1 LDDYKASLSKIDTS
15 TSHPARRYNYLLGG
29 KDNFAADRE
38 SGDELV
44 RAFPGARESALAN
57 RAVLQRIVGHLA
69 AEAGVRQFLD
79 IGTGLPTADNTH
91 QVAQAIAP
99 ASRIVYVDNDPLVL
113 THARAL
119 LTSSE
124 EGATAYIQADLRE
137 PDTILNCAV
146 LHDTLDL
153 TRPVAVMLVAV
164 LHFIQDDDVV
174 NAVVRR
180 LTDAL
185 PSGSFLAITHVTWD
199 FLAPEVLAQV
209 RAMTDAGRVDA
220 WPRTR
225 EQVQGFFDGFDI
237 IDPGVVPT
245 TQWRPDPGTVEYDLR
260 NVAAWAA
267 VGRKR

>member
-15 TSHPARRYNYLLGG
+15 TPHPARRYNYFLGG

-38 SGDELV
+38 SGEELA
-44 RAFPGARESALAN
+44 RAFPGVRESALAN
-57 RAVLQRIVGHLA
+57 RAVLQRIVRYLA

-91 QVAQAIAP
+91 QVAQAVAP
-99 ASRIVYVDNDPLVL
+99 TSRIVYVDNDPLVL

-119 LTSSE
+119 LTSSD
-124 EGATAYIQADLRE
+124 EGATAYIEADIRE
-137 PDTILNCAV
+137 PDTILHSAILREV
-146 LHDTLDL
+146 LDL
-153 TRPVAVMLVAV
+153 TQPVAVMLIAV
-164 LHFIQDDDVV
+164 LHFIQDD
-174 NAVVRR
+174 NAVNSIVQR

-185 PSGSFLAITHVTWD
+185 PSGGFLAVTHTTWD
-199 FLAPEVLAQV
+199 LLAPEVLAQV
-209 RAMTDAGRVDA
+209 RAMTDADRVDA

-225 EQVQGFFDGFDI
+225 DQIQGFFDGLDL

-245 TQWRPDPGTVEYDLR
+245 TQWRPDPDTVQYDLR

>member
-1 LDDYKASLSKIDTS
+1 LDDYKASLAKIDTA
-15 TSHPARRYNYLLGG
+15 TPHPARRYNYFLGG

-38 SGDELV
+38 SGEELA
-44 RAFPGARESALAN
+44 RAFPGVREAALAN
-57 RAVLQRIVGHLA
+57 RAVLQRIVRYLA

-91 QVAQAIAP
+91 QVAQAVAP

-119 LTSSE
+119 LTSSD
-124 EGATAYIQADLRE
+124 EGATAYIEADVRE
-137 PDTILNCAV
+137 PDTILNSTV
-146 LHDTLDL
+146 LRDTLDL
-153 TRPVAVMLVAV
+153 TQPVAIMLVAV
-164 LHFIQDDDVV
+164 LHFIQDDDTVDAIV
-174 NAVVRR
+174 QR
-180 LTDAL
+180 LKDAL
-185 PSGSFLAITHVTWD
+185 PSGGFLAVTHTTWD

-220 WPRTR
+220 WARTR
-225 EQVQGFFDGFDI
+225 GQIQGLLDGFDLV
-237 IDPGVVPT
+237 DPGVVPT
-245 TQWRPDPGTVEYDLR
+245 TQWRPGPDTVQYELR

>member
-1 LDDYKASLSKIDTS
+1 LGTYDASLSKIDMS
-15 TSHPARRYNYLLGG
+15 TPHPARRYNYLLGG

-38 SGDELV
+38 SGDELA
-44 RAFPGARESALAN
+44 RAFPGVRESALAN
-57 RAVLQRIVGHLA
+57 RAVLQRIVRYLA
-69 AEAGVRQFLD
+69 AEAGIRQFLD

-91 QVAQAIAP
+91 QVAQAVAP

-119 LTSSE
+119 LTSSR
-124 EGATAYIQADLRE
+124 EGATAYIEADIRE
-137 PDTILNCAV
+137 PESILSSAV
-146 LHDTLDL
+146 LRDTLDL
-153 TRPVAVMLVAV
+153 TQPVAIMLVAV
-164 LHFIQDDDVV
+164 LHFIQDDE
-174 NAVVRR
+174 AVTGIVQR

-185 PSGSFLAITHVTWD
+185 PSGGFLAITHTTWD
-199 FLAPEVLAQV
+199 FLDPQVLAQV

-225 EQVQGFFDGFDI
+225 DQIRQLLDGLDL

-245 TQWRPDPGTVEYDLR
+245 TQWRPDPGTVQYDLR
-260 NVAAWAA
+260 NVAAWTA

>member
-1 LDDYKASLSKIDTS
+1 MDDSRAGLPRIDTS
-15 TSHPARRYNYLLGG
+15 KAHPARRYNYLLGG

-38 SGDELV
+38 SGEELA
-44 RAFPGARESALAN
+44 RAFPGVREAALAN
-57 RAVLQRIVGHLA
+57 RAALQRIVRYLA

-91 QVAQAIAP
+91 EVAQSVAP

-113 THARAL
+113 SHARAL
-119 LTSSE
+119 LTSSK
-124 EGATAYIQADLRE
+124 EGATAYIEADIRD
-137 PDTILNCAV
+137 PDAILNDAV
-146 LHDTLDL
+146 VRGTLDL
-153 TRPVAVMLVAV
+153 SRPTAIILVAV
-164 LHFIQDDDVV
+164 LHFIQDDDTVDRIV
-174 NAVVRR
+174 QR
-180 LTDAL
+180 LADAL
-185 PSGSFLAITHVTWD
+185 PSGSFLAITHTTWD

-220 WPRTR
+220 WPRTQG
-225 EQVQGFFDGFDI
+225 QVQGLFDGFDL

-245 TQWRPDPGTVEYDLR
+245 TQWRPDSATVQYDLR